1 MNETQQARQMV
12 VYADDEELARKYF
25 ARAAGSEYE
34 VLLASDADEALS
46 ILSREGARVAILV
59 SDFRM
64 PGRHGGELLRQV
76 SQDYPHIVRILV
88 TACADRDAL
97 LEADNAGEVF
107 RILEKPLGLSTV
119 REMLAAATAASALR
133 PK

>member
-34 VLLASDADEALS
+34 VLLAGDADEALS

-59 SDFRM
+59 TDFRM

-88 TACADRDAL
+88 TAYADRDAL
-97 LEADNAGEVF
+97 READNAGEVF

-119 REMLAAATAASALR
+119 REMLAAATAAAALR